1 MGDILLTFLTP
12 VSSIPGIEEVNM
24 IREDGSVVHF
34 NNPKVQ
40 DVTPFCQPAKKWVV
54 DSVGQSPSLVPQYPF
69 SSLDTGLYLAG
80 AGQPGR

>member
-1 MGDILLTFLTP
+1 MRDLFLTSLTP

-40 DVTPFCQPAKKWVV
+40 YVTSSWYITA
-54 DSVGQSPSLVPQYPF
+54 SP
-69 SSLDTGLYLAG
+69 AG
-80 AGQPGR
+80 AGKSGR

>member
-40 DVTPFCQPAKKWVV
+40 DVTPFCQPAK
-54 DSVGQSPSLVPQYPF
+54 
-69 SSLDTGLYLAG
+69 
-80 AGQPGR
+80 